1 MAKIT
6 TRAGLNVGTELTIDE
21 ATSTFTLNVAGNL
34 IAKDGVTLQALY
46 SKFVE
51 LWATAPYQD
60 SEFPM
65 YAIDALSGQFQ
76 FGTDGSTFSGWRP
89 ADDATRQ
96 MLRDG
101 GWSEY
106 NAMGVLTR
114 QYVGIVSLGDV
125 NAGAQLY
132 YQRAA
137 TDAPSN
143 FTFDDEVNEGIQVY
157 GDPSNG
163 NFDKR
168 TYFKGFVREYGK
180 KYKDSVLADTG
191 KTATGAYLVNLL
203 LSNEDDLDILKPDAY
218 VAMSVSVASAT
229 WSAGIATFN
238 TGTAHGLTSDD
249 IVVISGI
256 TPSGYNVRGA
266 CTVIDA
272 DTFTV
277 PVMVDPT
284 AYVSGGTVGSI
295 YSKIG
300 VKYFSTP
307 FSKDIDTSTDRN
319 FGIVIDAGTH
329 SGVDGSMSASGST
342 LTTTAGGID
351 GADFVGGILKVWGG
365 ANAGEYVISG
375 TPSATAVTITGTF
388 PSTESGASF
397 TLYPADELGAS
408 LQQIYTKIQYLLR
421 QNTDIDSTSGTVT
434 GKTAAQLLNFVGPD
448 LKAGFFAPTNPNGGG
463 SGVLVE
469 GIRDADL
476 NTITFYDNLGIPRVY
491 PYASAGTISFNSVL
505 VGGGSSYRLMFTTL
519 PGAGNDYGE
528 AGAVTVNDADGNP
541 IAGTISSGVISFTF
555 DYDGNTQGGRTPGTD
570 AAVTLI
576 GIKPGTGKFA
586 VTTGTLSR
594 SKSIAL
600 SLVAEQDRAYI

>member
-6 TRAGLNVGTELTIDE
+6 SRADLNVGTELTVDE
-21 ATSTFTLNVAGNL
+21 TTSTFTLNVAGNL
-34 IAKDGVTLQALY
+34 VAKDGVTLQALY

-51 LWATAPYQD
+51 LWATPTYQD

-89 ADDATRQ
+89 ANDATRQ

-101 GWSEY
+101 GWSEFS
-106 NAMGVLTR
+106 AAGVLNR

-125 NAGAQLY
+125 NTGAQLY
-132 YQRAA
+132 YQRDPA
-137 TDAPSN
+137 DAPSN

-157 GDPSNG
+157 GDASNG

-168 TYFKGFVREYGK
+168 TYFKGFVREFGK

-218 VAMSVSVASAT
+218 VAMSIAVSSASWAGGVAT
-229 WSAGIATFN
+229 YN
-238 TGTAHGLTSDD
+238 TGTAHGLTSGDV
-249 IVVISGI
+249 VVITGV
-256 TPSGYNVRGA
+256 TPTGYNVRGVA
-266 CTVIDA
+266 TVIDA

-277 PVMVDPT
+277 PVVSNPGT
-284 AYVSGGTVGSI
+284 YTSGGTVQSI

-300 VKYFSTP
+300 VKYFAAP
-307 FSKDIDTSTDRN
+307 FSKNIDTTTPRN

-329 SGVDGSMSASGST
+329 SGVDGSMTAAGNT
-342 LTTTAGGID
+342 LTTAAGGII
-351 GADFVGGILKVWGG
+351 GADFIGGTLTVWEG
-365 ANAGEYVISG
+365 ANAGTYTISG
-375 TPSATAVTITGTF
+375 TPSATVVTITGTF
-388 PSTESGASF
+388 PATESTSSF
-397 TLYPADELGAS
+397 TLYPAVELGAT

-421 QNTDIDSTSGTVT
+421 QNVDIDGTAGSVT
-434 GKTAAQLLNFVGPD
+434 GKTATQLLNFVGPD
-448 LKAGFFAPTNPNGGG
+448 LKAGFFVPTNPNGGG
-463 SGVLVE
+463 SGVVVE

-476 NTITFYDNLGIPRVY
+476 NTITFYDNTGATRVY
-491 PYASAGTISFNSVL
+491 PFASAGTFTFNSVL
-505 VGGGSSYRLMFTTL
+505 IGAGSSYRLMFTTL
-519 PGAGNDYGE
+519 PGGGNDYGE

-541 IAGTISSGVISFTF
+541 ITGTISSGVISFTF
-555 DYDGNTQGGRTPGTD
+555 DYDGNNQGGRTPGTD

-576 GIKPGTGKFA
+576 GIRPGSGKFA
-586 VTTGTLSR
+586 VTTGVLSR
-594 SKSIAL
+594 SKTIAI